1 MKAFGIVLPSAP
13 LVFEARTAVV
23 AIAVGV
29 IVTVLSA
36 IVPARRA
43 VRIAP
48 VAALVEPTEDSSGRW
63 SRRRQV
69 IAGAAFGLSVSSH

>member
-1 MKAFGIVLPSAP
+1 MLPSAP
-13 LVFEARTAVV
+13 LVFEARTVVV

-29 IVTVLSA
+29 GVTVISA

-48 VAALVEPTEDSSGRW
+48 VAALVEHGE
-63 SRRRQV
+63 
-69 IAGAAFGLSVSSH
+69 